1 MNLYPI
7 EYYYNENLKTNSLL
21 FLKIFFFLWNEYIN
35 LPELLWAPWRNIATY
50 VKKRKLLRKKK
61 KNTGVSLKK
70 NSLFCSIIISVVDP
84 NCWSHYFIK
93 MFSPN
98 PFSCKKWSS
107 QLFSS
112 YRFFCLSQFPSG
124 IINLSI
130 PSQSSFTVAH
140 DHGQNKTYFSTFAL
154 RSLSRFSCSRKE
166 TKSNGQHL

>member
-21 FLKIFFFLWNEYIN
+21 FLKIFFFVKWVHQFTWTSVSPMEKYCYIC
-35 LPELLWAPWRNIATY
+35 
-50 VKKRKLLRKKK
+50 KKKKLLRKKK